1 MNRVTGGF
9 VIAVMDAAELP
20 VPPGGVR
27 PGHLDLVTSG
37 RVVLGDIAATAVDL
51 SLRGWLELE
60 STGGEDGGWVLAAA
74 EPPPDGQDPLEYE
87 RVLLE
92 WLARPGYPASFASLA
107 SDLSAGLAKVRE
119 ELVRDAVR
127 NGWLCRLHHH
137 EPTKVNICIYASLS
151 GGVFLMSRFFQI
163 SPAHQS
169 HGGCTAVCPVAA
181 PSLLMARLV
190 GSLATKIGNGRSWL
204 SA

>member
-1 MNRVTGGF
+1 
-9 VIAVMDAAELP
+9 
-20 VPPGGVR
+20 
-27 PGHLDLVTSG
+27 
-37 RVVLGDIAATAVDL
+37 
-51 SLRGWLELE
+51 
-60 STGGEDGGWVLAAA
+60 VLAAA

-92 WLARPGYPASFASLA
+92 WLARSGYHASFASLA
-107 SDLSAGLAKVRE
+107 SDLSAGLAEVRE
-119 ELVRDAVR
+119 ELVCDAVR
-127 NGWLCRLHHH
+127 NGWLRRLHHH
-137 EPTKVNICIYASLS
+137 EPTKVSICIYASLS

-163 SPAHQS
+163 TPAHQS

-190 GSLATKIGNGRSWL
+190 GSLATKIGNGRSWS